1 MDKNI
6 DEYDKIYREMFGKP
20 KSTQM
25 ARKLLKKINPN
36 IKSSSESLTAGEL
49 IEVLKQ
55 VDPNSM
61 VKISDWTSYYSIK
74 DAKISNGTAVLYT
87 FKI

>member
-6 DEYDKIYREMFGKP
+6 DEYDKIYREMFGEP

-49 IEVLKQ
+49 IEILKQ
-55 VDPNSM
+55 VDPNSI
-61 VKISDWTSYYSIK
+61 VEIHDYDESFTIK
-74 DAKISNGTAVLYT
+74 KTTIENDKAILFT
-87 FKI
+87 FKN